1 MVSETMA
8 SSAMAPAVV
17 CLGVFDGVHR
27 GHRALINRARGIA
40 DGLGIG
46 LAVMTFDP
54 HPLAVLRPEAA
65 PKMLA
70 AIDERKDRLL
80 AAGADVVHVLDF
92 TEATSRM
99 TPRDFVER
107 VVVNQLNAQAVVVG
121 KNFWF
126 GHEASGDVQVL
137 TNLGTE
143 YGFEVTSVEIA
154 GEGSTQWSSTN
165 VRRLIAAGE
174 VAQAAGILERDYR
187 LRGLVVHGDERG
199 RELGFPTANVQVA
212 LGRAIPADGVYA
224 GWVTALGLGR
234 LPAAVSIG
242 TNPQFDGHEPRVE
255 AYVLDRN
262 DLDLYD
268 QVVSVDFVA
277 RVRGQAVF
285 ADLAGLVAAM
295 TNDVAMTR
303 KLLVNR

>member
-1 MVSETMA
+1 M
-8 SSAMAPAVV
+8 
-17 CLGVFDGVHR
+17 
-27 GHRALINRARGIA
+27 
-40 DGLGIG
+40 
-46 LAVMTFDP
+46 
-54 HPLAVLRPEAA
+54 
-65 PKMLA
+65 
-70 AIDERKDRLL
+70 
-80 AAGADVVHVLDF
+80 
-92 TEATSRM
+92 
-99 TPRDFVER
+99 
-107 VVVNQLNAQAVVVG
+107 
-121 KNFWF
+121 
-126 GHEASGDVQVL
+126 
-137 TNLGTE
+137 
-143 YGFEVTSVEIA
+143 
-154 GEGSTQWSSTN
+154 
-165 VRRLIAAGE
+165 
-174 VAQAAGILERDYR
+174 
-187 LRGLVVHGDERG
+187 VHGDERG